1 MSARE
6 NPPRS
11 NHFSPA
17 NQPLVVLNK
26 PLVFITGASSG
37 LGAALA
43 RHYEQQ
49 GAILGLC
56 GRRGDAL
63 REISS
68 RLNARYYLA
77 DVRDAQAMQAA
88 ADDFI
93 AACGVPDIVI
103 GCAGISVGALTE
115 EKSDLPVFQAVMD
128 ANFMGLVHT
137 FHPFIAPMQEAG
149 KGVLCGIASVAGV
162 RGLPGGGAYSA
173 SKAAARV
180 YLESLRLELKSSG
193 INVVTV
199 SPGYIETPMT
209 HVNPYPMPFRLSA
222 DTAAAKIA
230 RLIKERRPESIIP
243 WQMAIVAKI
252 MHCMPRMLYDRLFEK
267 APRKPRG
274 LPT

>member
-1 MSARE
+1 MPRQN
-6 NPPRS
+6 NPLR
-11 NHFSPA
+11 
-17 NQPLVVLNK
+17 
-26 PLVFITGASSG
+26 VFITGASSG

-43 RHYEQQ
+43 RHYGQR
-49 GAILGLC
+49 GATLGLC
-56 GRRGDAL
+56 GRRAEALQQVAAGLDAHCFV
-63 REISS
+63 
-68 RLNARYYLA
+68 A

-88 ADDFI
+88 AEEFI
-93 AACGVPDIVI
+93 AVAGTPDIVI

-115 EKSDLPVFQAVMD
+115 EASDLPVFQAVMD
-128 ANFMGLVHT
+128 ANVMGLVHS
-137 FHPFIAPMQEAG
+137 FHPFIAPMQAAG

-180 YLESLRLELKSSG
+180 YLESLRLELKSSA
-193 INVVTV
+193 IDVVTV

-222 DTAAAKIA
+222 ADAAAKVA
-230 RLIKERRPESIIP
+230 RLIEKRRPESIIP
-243 WQMAIVAKI
+243 WQMALVAGLLR
-252 MHCMPRMLYDRLFEK
+252 CMPRTLYDRLFEK